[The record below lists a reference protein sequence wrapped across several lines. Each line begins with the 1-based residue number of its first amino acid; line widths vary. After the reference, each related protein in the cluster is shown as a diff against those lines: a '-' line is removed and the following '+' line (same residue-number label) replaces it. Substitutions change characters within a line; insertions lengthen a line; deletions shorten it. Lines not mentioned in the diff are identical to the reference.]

1 MVAYADRTRVMTD
14 AYRRRVITG
23 SMVRATVLVDGFV
36 RGTWTIKRERSTA
49 ALTVEL
55 FAPLSA
61 HDQASVAQ
69 EGARLLAFTCP
80 TPTTTRSGSLRPGS
94 RARSAPRCADGPLS
108 RRRTA

>member
-69 EGARLLAFTCP
+69 EGARLLAFTSP
-80 TPTTTRSGSLRPGS
+80 DADDHQIRVAPAGKPGTQRTSLR
-94 RARSAPRCADGPLS
+94 
-108 RRRTA
+108 